1 MDAADWDDRYRS
13 ADRLWSAGPN
23 QFVADRLSGL
33 EPGTGLDLASGEGR
47 NAIWLAGRGWKMT
60 AVDFSPVAVERGR
73 EQSAD
78 VDWVVADVLDWEPDQ
93 QRSTGL
99 DLVLIAYLHLI
110 PEDFEPLMGRVVTW
124 LRPGGELFMVGHDRS
139 NIEHGHGGPQ
149 YPEILWEVDEIVPW
163 LEGLDI
169 VEAGVVQ
176 RQVALEQG
184 SATALDALIR
194 GRAPSQVG

>member
-1 MDAADWDDRYRS
+1 LDAADWDERYHS

-47 NAIWLAGRGWKMT
+47 NAMWLAGRGWEMT
-60 AVDFSPVAVERGR
+60 AVDFSSVAVERGR
-73 EQSAD
+73 ERSVD
-78 VDWVVADVLDWEPDQ
+78 VHWVVADVLTWEPDQ
-93 QRSTGL
+93 QRSTGF

-110 PEDFEPLMGRVVTW
+110 PQDFEPLIHRVVTW

-149 YPEILWEVDEIVPW
+149 YPEILWEVEEIVPW

-169 VEAGVVQ
+169 VEAGVAE
-176 RQVALEQG
+176 RQVSLDEG

-194 GRAPSQVG
+194 GRAPSEVA